1 MNRREKLAGAG
12 SGRLA
17 ASWLPLSPT
26 AGGKIETEV
35 RTRTAPANGVQYAK
49 VLSPGPAKRE
59 NRAVCNGFL
68 AKRMM
73 GFEPTTFCMARKR
86 RRVTADA
93 STRQR
98 RSVPRLAGDSPSLTW

>member
-1 MNRREKLAGAG
+1 
-12 SGRLA
+12 
-17 ASWLPLSPT
+17 
-26 AGGKIETEV
+26 
-35 RTRTAPANGVQYAK
+35 
-49 VLSPGPAKRE
+49 
-59 NRAVCNGFL
+59 
-68 AKRMM
+68 M